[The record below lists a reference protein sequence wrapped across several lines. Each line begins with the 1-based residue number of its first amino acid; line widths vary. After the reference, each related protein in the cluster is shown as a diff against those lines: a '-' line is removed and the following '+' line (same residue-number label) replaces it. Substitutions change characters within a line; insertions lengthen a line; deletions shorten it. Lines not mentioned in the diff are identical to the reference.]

1 MADSVKTIAT
11 NRRAFH
17 DYAFDEKIECG
28 VELVGTEVKSL
39 RAGHVSF
46 ADAYARIRAGQ
57 LWLVGLNIPPYSH
70 ASLFNHD
77 ATRER
82 RLLIHKSEL
91 RRYKRRV
98 DERGFT
104 FIPTRLYFKGG
115 LVKVELGL
123 GKGKREFDKRQ
134 SIKQRDQG
142 RDADREARDRFR

>member
-46 ADAYARIRAGQ
+46 ADAYARIRSGE

-70 ASLFNHD
+70 ASLFNHES
-77 ATRER
+77 TRER

-91 RRYKRRV
+91 RRFKRRV

-104 FIPTRLYFKGG
+104 LIPTRLYFKGG

-123 GKGKREFDKRQ
+123 GKGKREYDKRQ